1 MANSSKSI
9 SKYFK
14 EGDLITNLHNLASAH
29 PGYISAKKL
38 HSQNI
43 INEDEEDE
51 DDEDEDE
58 EKQKE
63 DISDLICL

>member
-1 MANSSKSI
+1 MSTK

-14 EGDLITNLHNLASAH
+14 EGDLITNLENLAQVH

-43 INEDEEDE
+43 IMEDEE
-51 DDEDEDE
+51 E
-58 EKQKE
+58 EENENKK
-63 DISDLICL
+63 